1 MTLPYLSSVYLLP
14 SKLKLVKLNLLKT
27 KKADQQYEV
36 VERITTIEDENG
48 EIMQKTNQV
57 YIGFP
62 CVPRWYNSDSLPQM
76 CWCFLACSTVR

>member
-1 MTLPYLSSVYLLP
+1 MARKRFFQSQIYEIFEN
-14 SKLKLVKLNLLKT
+14 K

-62 CVPRWYNSDSLPQM
+62 RVPRWYNSDSLPNM
-76 CWCFLACSTVR
+76 PWICLDCSTVRPFGN